1 MNTKSIEKN
10 SIKTSVLWKLFI
22 KTFTRDFVGGKFNLS
37 YLKRWRSLNR
47 EKFSWRESPACFY
60 ILSKTKKYD

>member
-22 KTFTRDFVGGKFNLS
+22 KTFKRDFVGGKLNLI
-37 YLKRWRSLNR
+37 YIKRWCSLNH
-47 EKFSWRESPACFY
+47 EQLSWIESPACFY